1 MPENTLFTIQ
11 TFLIYI
17 LIINVITFLTMWY
30 DKMMAKKNKWRIS
43 ENALFILALIGGS
56 IGGIAGMYAFR
67 HKTKK
72 KRFKIGFPVILVIQI
87 LVFLLYYKF

>member
-30 DKMMAKKNKWRIS
+30 DKMMAKKNKWRVS

>member
-17 LIINVITFLTMWY
+17 LIINVITFITMWY
-30 DKMMAKKNKWRIS
+30 DKMMAKKNKWRVS